1 MQALP
6 TGTSTVIEATP
17 GTILS
22 GRNTVAVAGT
32 QEPLAGS
39 TAILGVT
46 IKALRTN
53 TNNIYVGDSTVSS
66 ATGLVLRRGASVSL
80 AFDNL
85 ADIYIDADTS
95 GEGVTYL
102 AVST

>member
-6 TGTSTVIEATP
+6 TGTSAVLEATP
-17 GTILS
+17 SNLIS
-22 GRNTVAVAGT
+22 GRKTVTVAGT
-32 QEPLAGS
+32 PVALATS
-39 TAILGVT
+39 TPILGVT

-53 TNNIYVGDSTVSS
+53 TNNIYVGGATVSS
-66 ATGLVLRRGASVSL
+66 STGLVLRRGASVSL

-85 ADIYIDADTS
+85 ADIYINADTS

-102 AVST
+102 AVNT